1 MSTVMPSLNPHRQS
15 PGGHPGSLL
24 TLSSDDTVGISA
36 AIVVCATV
44 CGMYMSVIPS
54 VRKRRFP
61 SSMAAFAPCLYGSTG
76 AKKLFSAPACV
87 PEYAPAPAIRMSL
100 YSVSTPT
107 RRRCCMSATSGC
119 VWNVPCAGFMTAKMP
134 AVTASMMVTDTSIS
148 TRLNPRSLAML
159 GRLPRLHRDDARFV
173 RQPVHFP
180 RIGRTAI
187 RRARDQHL
195 QHNRV
200 VRIGRQRLDRPP
212 ADIGRPVRNR
222 RAARADRLAVDVEI

>member
-1 MSTVMPSLNPHRQS
+1 MSTVMPTLNPHRQES
-15 PGGHPGSLL
+15 AAGGGGHPGSLL
-24 TLSSDDTVGISA
+24 TLSSADSFGIGA
-36 AIVVCATV
+36 EIVVCATV
-44 CGMYMSVIPS
+44 CGMYMSVMPS
-54 VRKRRFP
+54 LRTRRAP
-61 SSMAAFAPCLYGSTG
+61 SSIAAFAPCLYGRTG
-76 AKKLFSAPACV
+76 AKKLFSAPAWV
-87 PEYAPAPAIRMSL
+87 PEYAPAPAIRMYL

-148 TRLNPRSLAML
+148 TRLNPRSFAML

-173 RQPVHFP
+173 REPIHFP
-180 RIGRTAI
+180 RVRRAAI

-212 ADIGRPVRNR
+212 
-222 RAARADRLAVDVEI
+222 